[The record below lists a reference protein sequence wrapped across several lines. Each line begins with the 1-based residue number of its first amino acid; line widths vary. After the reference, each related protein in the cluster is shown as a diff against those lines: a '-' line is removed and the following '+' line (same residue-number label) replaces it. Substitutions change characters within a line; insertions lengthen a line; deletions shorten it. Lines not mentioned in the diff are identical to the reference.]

1 MFNLWK
7 KWQDKLPRRQLDK
20 KTCILTFQLFLL
32 MESCTLWSGICLHTF
47 RAEFRMKCLR
57 ELGVKCIRQRNL
69 FETFQVGEPGGHK
82 NSLTIYAKNNLCIKC
97 VFNLASIL
105 LEWRTVVAPEQESDS
120 FCASIYC
127 GFPIMPTWYLFLSKR
142 NICLSFNSLCSINIS
157 ENIHR
162 IFLWRYLSIMLILCL
177 L

>member
-1 MFNLWK
+1 MHQSSERKINCLW
-7 KWQDKLPRRQLDK
+7 DNRTRKLAFWPFDR
-20 KTCILTFQLFLL
+20 L
-32 MESCTLWSGICLHTF
+32 MESCTFWSGIYLHTF
-47 RAEFRMKCLR
+47 DAEFQMKCLR
-57 ELGVKCIRQRNL
+57 RMKCIWQRNL
-69 FETFQVGEPGGHK
+69 FETFQRGEPGGHK

-127 GFPIMPTWYLFLSKR
+127 GFPIMPTWYFFLSKR
-142 NICLSFNSLCSINIS
+142 HTCLSFNSLCSINIS